1 LTGENSR
8 EKHMGGLDDIVNKA
22 KDAVGGDAAIDGH
35 IDTAAEAAKKVAPEQ
50 THGAID
56 GAAEKAKEII

>member
-1 LTGENSR
+1 MTGENSR

-56 GAAEKAKEII
+56 GVADKAKEII